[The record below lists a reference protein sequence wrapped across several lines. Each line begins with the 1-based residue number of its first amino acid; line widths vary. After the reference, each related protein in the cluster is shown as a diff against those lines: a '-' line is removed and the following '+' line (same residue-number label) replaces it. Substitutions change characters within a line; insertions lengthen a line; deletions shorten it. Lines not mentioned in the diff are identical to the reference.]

1 MIINE
6 QMDTLIGR
14 LKVYGSES
22 GRGKD
27 HPNAIACRTAASVII
42 EQQAEIERLREA
54 LELAVDFIADAT
66 VDREWER
73 GECRS
78 FNELMSSGNMPPEYY
93 TAREALGGTQ

>member
-1 MIINE
+1 MISNE

-42 EQQAEIERLREA
+42 EQQAEIERLRE
-54 LELAVDFIADAT
+54 LLGT
-66 VDREWER
+66 VFARHRAQIDEP
-73 GECRS
+73 
-78 FNELMSSGNMPPEYY
+78 LY
-93 TAREALGGTQ
+93 TAIVMEIDQ

>member
-1 MIINE
+1 MISNE

-42 EQQAEIERLREA
+42 EQQAEIERLRGIVLRDAKRRMRDLTDWLNEDDA
-54 LELAVDFIADAT
+54 NPILLRMAADDADLQTLHAILED
-66 VDREWER
+66 
-73 GECRS
+73 
-78 FNELMSSGNMPPEYY
+78 
-93 TAREALGGTQ
+93 TQ

>member
-1 MIINE
+1 MISKE

-42 EQQAEIERLREA
+42 EQQAEIERLRGIVLRDAKRRMRDLTEWLNEDDA
-54 LELAVDFIADAT
+54 NPIILRMAANDSDLQTLRAILED
-66 VDREWER
+66 
-73 GECRS
+73 
-78 FNELMSSGNMPPEYY
+78 
-93 TAREALGGTQ
+93 TQ